1 MLIFPTVI
9 ITCVRVCAMSLSTAQ
24 GARAVDGG
32 NQQRAHV
39 GLVGAPFGPN
49 PAGSPGRLAL
59 EATRAG

>member
-1 MLIFPTVI
+1 
-9 ITCVRVCAMSLSTAQ
+9 MSLSTAQ